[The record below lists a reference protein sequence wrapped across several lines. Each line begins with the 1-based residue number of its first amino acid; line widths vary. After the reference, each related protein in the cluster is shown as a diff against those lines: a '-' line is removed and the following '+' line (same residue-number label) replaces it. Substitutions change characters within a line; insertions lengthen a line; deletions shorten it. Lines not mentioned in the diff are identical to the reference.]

1 MVKSKRA
8 PNLVAFIV
16 IGCGL
21 VAVGISTDNV
31 GLLGAGVLFII
42 IGAASVVKDKRE
54 RKANNSDD
62 QQQQD

>member
-1 MVKSKRA
+1 MTKKNRK
-8 PNLVAFIV
+8 PNLIGLIV

-42 IGAASVVKDKRE
+42 IGAASAVKTKRE
-54 RKANNSDD
+54 RDTDD
-62 QQQQD
+62 SGDEQQQD

>member
-1 MVKSKRA
+1 VDRTKRK
-8 PNLVAFIV
+8 PNLRGLIV

-21 VAVGISTDNV
+21 VAVGISTDN
-31 GLLGAGVLFII
+31 GGILWGGIAFIV
-42 IGAASVVKDKRE
+42 IGAASVVKDRRE